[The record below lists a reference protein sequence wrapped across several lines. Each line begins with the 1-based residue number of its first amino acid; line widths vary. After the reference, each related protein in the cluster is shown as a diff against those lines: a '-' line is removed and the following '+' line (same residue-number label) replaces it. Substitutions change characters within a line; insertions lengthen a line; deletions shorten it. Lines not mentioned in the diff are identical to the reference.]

1 MVSTV
6 DRDGMTWYECD
17 RCGLLFDNESDAEQ
31 HEEVC
36 AGDESPYI
44 E

>member
-17 RCGLLFDNESDAEQ
+17 HCGLLFDNEPDAEQ
-31 HEEVC
+31 HEGVC